1 MEAEEGNRRGQ
12 VVEQVRKT
20 PLLRGGA
27 GAENR
32 GGNGDRPPSRQG
44 RAAAESPP
52 GRPPWV
58 SLGGGQTMQ
67 RATS

>member
-1 MEAEEGNRRGQ
+1 MGNRSGQ
-12 VVEQVRKT
+12 VVEQVWKT
-20 PLLRGGA
+20 PLQRGRA

-32 GGNGDRPPSRQG
+32 GGNGDRLPSREG
-44 RAAAESPP
+44 RAAAESCP

-58 SLGGGQTMQ
+58 NLGGGQTMQ